1 MYVDSHCHLDDAA
14 FDADR
19 GAVIERARVAGLA
32 YMLTIGGA
40 SGPDQ
45 LASGLPI
52 ADQHD
57 WIFTS
62 AGIHPHEAARAEDR
76 HFDML
81 QTVVANPKVIG
92 IGEIGLDYYYDH
104 SPRETQKQVLIRQ
117 MEIAR
122 VAKLPIIIHCR
133 DAWPEMAE
141 ITENHWRASGLG
153 GILHC
158 FGGTREDAARF
169 LDWGFMVSF
178 AGNVTFKKAENI
190 REAARYIP
198 LDRLLTETDCP
209 YLAPVPLRGKR
220 NEPAFVVEVTRA
232 LAALHNASEAEMGA
246 RAVDNFIRFFRI
258 ELANSPGN
266 GAAKPDV

>member
-1 MYVDSHCHLDDAA
+1 MPDFLDSHCHLDDSA

-19 GAVIERARVAGLA
+19 DAVIVRARAAGLA
-32 YMLTIGGA
+32 YMLTNV
-40 SGPDQ
+40 
-45 LASGLPI
+45 
-52 ADQHD
+52 
-57 WIFTS
+57 
-62 AGIHPHEAARAEDR
+62 AE
-76 HFDML
+76 
-81 QTVVANPKVIG
+81 NPKVIG

-104 SPRETQKQVLIRQ
+104 SLREIQKQVLIRQ

-122 VAKLPIIIHCR
+122 AAKLPIIIHCR
-133 DAWPEMAE
+133 DAWPDLTEIAE
-141 ITENHWRASGLG
+141 SHWSNSGLG

-158 FGGTREDAARF
+158 FGGDRQDAARF

-190 REAARYIP
+190 REAARHIP

-232 LAALHNASEAEMGA
+232 LAALHNLSEAEMGA
-246 RAVDNFIRFFRI
+246 RAVENFIRFFRI
-258 ELANSPGN
+258 EHANGSGS
-266 GAAKPDV
+266 GAAKPGA